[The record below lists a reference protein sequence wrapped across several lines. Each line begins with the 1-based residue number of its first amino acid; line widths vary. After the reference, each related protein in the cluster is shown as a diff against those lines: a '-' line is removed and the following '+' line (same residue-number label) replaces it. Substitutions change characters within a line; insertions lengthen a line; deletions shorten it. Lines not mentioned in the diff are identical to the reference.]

1 MIFTWLAW
9 FAVRSPRRIVV
20 GALLFA
26 VAAGVFGIPVSASLP
41 AGGYEVPTSESAR
54 AERLLNDKF
63 DAGGMSIVFAITGP
77 ANADSPAVRVR
88 GQAIVDALRASG
100 YARQV
105 ISYWTAPP
113 VVATS
118 LLSAG
123 RRTALV
129 VAQIAGSDGEAPP
142 RAHAIAQSLTGTR
155 DDIAVSAG
163 GQAITYYDMNRQS
176 RDDLVKTEIIA
187 IPTTFVVLIWV
198 FGSAV
203 AALLPIAIAVFA
215 IAGAAAALRGLFL
228 ITDVSVFAVN
238 LATALSL
245 ALAIDYTLFIINR
258 YREELSAGLPREQ
271 ALIRTMSTAGRTVTY
286 SALTVALSLAAMAVF
301 PMYFLRSLA
310 YAGLTSV
317 ALCLFGALLVAPALL
332 VILGDRIDA
341 FDIRKPVRRLFGR
354 PAPRSRAVTESLFY
368 RAAASSMKHAV
379 PVALIVAALFVT
391 LAVPFLSLKV
401 AFPDDRILPESAPT
415 RQAGDLLRDEFPQNI
430 TGSVRVVLPAGA
442 GTSSAVE
449 HYAAGL
455 SRVADVAA
463 VTAPRGTYAG
473 GRRIGTETYGAAADG
488 DAAYLSVFSTL
499 DPVSASG
506 QGQLA
511 ALKQV
516 PAPAAVLFGGIAQQN
531 LDSVNGIASKLPVVI
546 SLIVVTT
553 LLLLFLLTGSVL
565 LPIKALVMNALSLTA
580 AFGAIVWIFQ
590 DGHLAGLGTTTIGH
604 VNAAFPP
611 LIFCIAFGLS
621 MDYEVFVLSRV
632 REEWTKS
639 GRTVA
644 ENERAV
650 AVGLARTGRIVT
662 AAATL
667 MAIVFLA
674 ISASDVSSM
683 RMLGVGLT
691 ITVLVDAFVIRII
704 LVPAAMRLMGRA
716 NWWAPAPLARW
727 HAKWGLTEG
736 ADIEHIPM
744 VRETAPTDQSIAKSA
759 RSAAQVDGRENDA
772 QRTGDLAALR
782 RS

>member
-1 MIFTWLAW
+1 MIFTWLAGL
-9 FAVRSPRRIVV
+9 AVRFPRRIVV

-26 VAAGVFGIPVSASLP
+26 VAAAVFGVPVSASLP
-41 AGGYEVPTSESAR
+41 AGGYEVPNSESAR

-77 ANADSPAVRVR
+77 DDVDSAAIRAR
-88 GQAIVDALRASG
+88 AQAIEDALRASG

-113 VVATS
+113 AIATS
-118 LLSAG
+118 LRSAD

-129 VAQIAGSDGEAPP
+129 VAQIIGSDGDAPP
-142 RAHAIAQSLTGTR
+142 RAHAVAQSLTGTR
-155 DDIAVSAG
+155 DGISVSAG

-176 RDDLVKTEIIA
+176 RDDLVTTEIIA
-187 IPTTFVVLIWV
+187 IPTTFVVLVWI

-215 IAGAAAALRGLFL
+215 IAGTTAVLRGLFL

-245 ALAIDYTLFIINR
+245 ALAIDYALFIINR
-258 YREELSAGLPREQ
+258 YREELSAGLSREQ
-271 ALIRTMSTAGRTVTY
+271 ALIRTMNTAGRTVAY

-317 ALCLFGALLVAPALL
+317 ALCMVGALVVVPALL
-332 VILGDRIDA
+332 VILGDRVDA

-354 PAPRSRAVTESLFY
+354 PAPRSHTVTESFFY
-368 RAAASSMKHAV
+368 RTATFSMKHAI
-379 PVALIVAALFVT
+379 PVTLIVASLFVM
-391 LAVPFLSLKV
+391 LAVPFLALKA
-401 AFPDDRILPESAPT
+401 AFPDDRILPASAPT
-415 RQAGDLLRDEFPQNI
+415 RQAGNLLRDKFPQNI
-430 TGSVRVVLPAGA
+430 TGSVQVVLPAGA
-442 GTSSAVE
+442 ATSSAVE
-449 HYAAGL
+449 QYAAGL
-455 SRVADVAA
+455 SRIADVAA
-463 VTAPRGTYAG
+463 VTAPTGIYAG
-473 GRRIGTETYGAAADG
+473 GRLVGTDTYGAAAQG
-488 DAAYLSVFSTL
+488 DAAYLSVLSTL

-506 QGQLA
+506 QAQLA
-511 ALKQV
+511 ALKRV

-531 LDSVNGIASKLPVVI
+531 LDSVNGISSKLPVVI
-546 SLIVVTT
+546 LLIAVTT
-553 LLLLFLLTGSVL
+553 LILLFLLTGSVL
-565 LPIKALVMNALSLTA
+565 LPIKALVMNALSLTV

-590 DGHLAGLGTTTIGH
+590 DGHLGGFGTTTSGH
-604 VNAAFPP
+604 INAAFPP

-632 REEWTKS
+632 REEWAKS
-639 GRTVA
+639 GRSA
-644 ENERAV
+644 ADNERAV
-650 AVGLARTGRIVT
+650 ALGLARTGRIVT

-674 ISASDVSSM
+674 ISASGVASM

-691 ITVLVDAFVIRII
+691 ITVLADAFVIRII

-736 ADIEHIPM
+736 EDVEDRPM
-744 VRETAPTDQSIAKSA
+744 VCDTAATDQSLAESQA
-759 RSAAQVDGRENDA
+759 GDRS
-772 QRTGDLAALR
+772 LAAVR
-782 RS
+782 RP

>member
-1 MIFTWLAW
+1 MIFTRLAW
-9 FAVRSPRRIVV
+9 FAVRSPRRIVL
-20 GALLFA
+20 GALFFA
-26 VAAGVFGIPVSASLP
+26 VAAGVFGLPVSASLP

-54 AERLLNDKF
+54 AERLLNEKF

-77 ANADSPAVRVR
+77 ADVDSPAVRAR
-88 GQAIVDALRASG
+88 GEAIVDALRGSG

-105 ISYWTAPP
+105 SSYWTAPP
-113 VVATS
+113 VVAAS
-118 LLSAG
+118 LLSAD

-142 RAHAIAQSLTGTR
+142 RAHAIAESLTGTR

-163 GQAITYYDMNRQS
+163 GQAITYYDINRQS
-176 RDDLVKTEIIA
+176 RDDLVKTELIA

-203 AALLPIAIAVFA
+203 AALLPIVISVVA
-215 IAGAAAALRGLFL
+215 IAGTTAALRGLFL

-245 ALAIDYTLFIINR
+245 ALAIDYTLLIINR

-271 ALIRTMSTAGRTVTY
+271 ALIRTMSTAGRTVAY

-310 YAGLTSV
+310 YAGLTSI

-332 VILGDRIDA
+332 VLLGDRVDV
-341 FDIRKPVRRLFGR
+341 FDIRKPLRRLFGR
-354 PAPRSRAVTESLFY
+354 PAPRSRTVTESLFY
-368 RAAASSMKHAV
+368 RAATSSMNHAV
-379 PVALIVAALFVT
+379 PVVLILGALFVM
-391 LAVPFLSLKV
+391 LALPFLSLKV

-463 VTAPRGTYAG
+463 VSAPTGTYAG
-473 GRRIGTETYGAAADG
+473 GRRIGTDTYGAAADG

-499 DPVSASG
+499 DPVSESG

-531 LDSVNGIASKLPVVI
+531 LDSVNGISSKLPVVI
-546 SLIVVTT
+546 TLIVVTT
-553 LLLLFLLTGSVL
+553 LILLFLLTGSVL

-580 AFGAIVWIFQ
+580 AFGAMVWIFQ
-590 DGHLAGLGTTTIGH
+590 DGHLAGFGTTTSGH

-621 MDYEVFVLSRV
+621 MDYEVFVLSRI

-639 GRTVA
+639 GRTLA

-674 ISASDVSSM
+674 ISASGVSSM

-716 NWWAPAPLARW
+716 NWWAPAPLARL
-727 HAKWGLTEG
+727 HARWGLTEG
-736 ADIEHIPM
+736 ADIERIPT
-744 VRETAPTDQSIAKSA
+744 VSQTAAP
-759 RSAAQVDGRENDA
+759 VDGSEFDA
-772 QRTGDLAALR
+772 QRTGEQNLVALR
-782 RS
+782 RP

>member
-1 MIFTWLAW
+1 VIFTWLAQL
-9 FAVRSPRRIVV
+9 AVRSPRRIVV
-20 GALLFA
+20 AALLFA
-26 VAAGVFGIPVSASLP
+26 VVAAVFGIPVSASLP
-41 AGGYEVPTSESAR
+41 AGGYEVPNSESGR

-63 DAGGMSIVFAITGP
+63 GAGGMPVVFTITGP
-77 ANADSPAVRVR
+77 ADVNSPAVRVR

-100 YARQV
+100 DARQV
-105 ISYWTAPP
+105 ISYWTAPQA
-113 VVATS
+113 VAAS
-118 LLSAG
+118 MVSAD

-129 VAQIAGSDGEAPP
+129 VAQIAGSDGDAPP

-155 DDIAVSAG
+155 DDITVSAG
-163 GQAITYYDMNRQS
+163 GQAITYYDINRQS
-176 RDDLVKTEIIA
+176 RDDLITTEIIA
-187 IPTTFVVLIWV
+187 IPTTFIVLVWI

-203 AALLPIAIAVFA
+203 AALLPIAIAVLA
-215 IAGAAAALRGLFL
+215 IAGTTAALRGLFM
-228 ITDVSVFAVN
+228 ITDVSVFAIN

-245 ALAIDYTLFIINR
+245 ALAIDYALFIINR
-258 YREELSAGLPREQ
+258 YREELSTGLPREQ
-271 ALIRTMSTAGRTVTY
+271 ALIRTMSTAGRTVAY

-317 ALCLFGALLVAPALL
+317 AFCMVGALLVTPALL

-341 FDIRKPVRRLFGR
+341 FDIRKPLRCLFGR
-354 PAPRSRAVTESLFY
+354 PEHQSHTLTDSMFY
-368 RAAASSMKHAV
+368 RTAVFSMKHAV
-379 PVALIVAALFVT
+379 AVTLTVAAVFVL

-401 AFPDDRILPESAPT
+401 AFPDDRILPQSAPA
-415 RQAGDLLRDEFPQNI
+415 RQAGDLLRDEFPLNI
-430 TGSVRVVLPAGA
+430 TGSVQVVLPAGA
-442 GTSSAVE
+442 GTPSAVE

-455 SRVADVAA
+455 SRVADVAT
-463 VTAPRGTYAG
+463 VTAPTATYAG
-473 GRRIGTETYGAAADG
+473 GRRIGTGSYGAASKG
-488 DAAYLSVFSTL
+488 DAGYLTVFSTL
-499 DPVSASG
+499 DPVSAAG
-506 QGQLA
+506 QRQLT
-511 ALKQV
+511 ALKHV

-531 LDSVNGIASKLPVVI
+531 LDSVSGISANLPVVV
-546 SLIVVTT
+546 SLIAVTT
-553 LLLLFLLTGSVL
+553 LILLFLLTGSVL
-565 LPIKALVMNALSLTA
+565 LPIKALVMNALSLTV
-580 AFGAIVWIFQ
+580 AFGAMVWIFQ
-590 DGHLAGLGTTTIGH
+590 DGHLSGFGTTTSGH

-632 REEWTKS
+632 REEWMKS
-639 GRTVA
+639 PRTPA
-644 ENERAV
+644 ANERAV

-674 ISASDVSSM
+674 ISASEVSSM

-736 ADIEHIPM
+736 AETENIPL
-744 VRETAPTDQSIAKSA
+744 VRDAIATDAHGSGEKALVA
-759 RSAAQVDGRENDA
+759 L
-772 QRTGDLAALR
+772 QRR
-782 RS
+782 

>member
-1 MIFTWLAW
+1 MIFTPLAW

-26 VAAGVFGIPVSASLP
+26 VAAAVFGIPVSASLP
-41 AGGYEVPTSESAR
+41 AGGYDVPSSESAR

-63 DAGGMSIVFAITGP
+63 GAGGMPVVFAITGP
-77 ANADSPAVRVR
+77 ADVDSPAVRAR
-88 GQAIVDALRASG
+88 GQAVIDALRASG
-100 YARQV
+100 DARQV
-105 ISYWTAPP
+105 TSYWTAPQ

-118 LLSAG
+118 LISDD

-129 VAQIAGSDGEAPP
+129 VAQITGSDSDAPP
-142 RAHAIAQSLTGTR
+142 RAHAIAESLTGTR
-155 DDIAVSAG
+155 DDVTVRAG
-163 GQAITYYDMNRQS
+163 GQAITYYDLNRQS
-176 RDDLVKTEIIA
+176 REDLLTTEVIA
-187 IPTTFVVLIWV
+187 IPITFIVLIWV

-203 AALLPIAIAVFA
+203 AALLPVAIAVFA
-215 IAGAAAALRGLFL
+215 IAGTTAALRGLFL
-228 ITDVSVFAVN
+228 VTDVSVFALN

-258 YREELSAGLPREQ
+258 YREELSAGLPPEK
-271 ALIRTMSTAGRTVTY
+271 ALIRTLNTAGRTVAY

-317 ALCLFGALLVAPALL
+317 VLCLLGALVVAPALL
-332 VILGDRIDA
+332 VILGNRIDA
-341 FDIRKPVRRLFGR
+341 LDIRKPVRRLFGR
-354 PAPRSRAVTESLFY
+354 PAPRPGAVAESLFY
-368 RAAASSMKHAV
+368 RAAVCSMKHAV
-379 PVALIVAALFVT
+379 PVTAIVAALFVM

-401 AFPDDRILPESAPT
+401 AYPDDQVLPTSAPT
-415 RQAGDLLRDEFPQNI
+415 RQAGDLLRDQFSQNI
-430 TGSVRVVLPAGA
+430 TGSVRVVLSAEA
-442 GTSSAVE
+442 GTSSTVE
-449 HYAAGL
+449 QYAADL

-463 VTAPRGTYAG
+463 VAAPTGMHVGGT
-473 GRRIGTETYGAAADG
+473 RVSLDTYGAAAAG
-488 DAAYLSVFSTL
+488 DAAYLTVFSTV

-531 LDSVNGIASKLPVVI
+531 LDNVNGIFGKLPVVI
-546 SLIVVTT
+546 LLIAVTT
-553 LLLLFLLTGSVL
+553 FILLFLLTGSVL
-565 LPIKALVMNALSLTA
+565 LPIKALVMNTLSLTA
-580 AFGAIVWIFQ
+580 AFAAMVWIFQ
-590 DGHLAGLGTTTIGH
+590 DGHLGGLGTTTVGYVH
-604 VNAAFPP
+604 AAFPP

-621 MDYEVFVLSRV
+621 MDYEVFVLSRI

-639 GRTVA
+639 GRTLA
-644 ENERAV
+644 DNERAV

-674 ISASDVSSM
+674 ISASQVSSM

-691 ITVLVDAFVIRII
+691 ITVLIDAFLIRTI
-704 LVPAAMRLMGRA
+704 LVPAAMRLLGNA

-727 HAKWGLTEG
+727 HARWGLTEG
-736 ADIEHIPM
+736 ADIEHTPM
-744 VRETAPTDQSIAKSA
+744 VCQTVP
-759 RSAAQVDGRENDA
+759 G
-772 QRTGDLAALR
+772 
-782 RS
+782 